1 LFSINLNLQNTYYMN
16 TVTKVVSIY
25 TEATPNPATMKFVL
39 NYMLLPQNSAD
50 FPTPESAKGIA
61 PLAEALFDNFDY
73 VSGVFIM
80 NNFVT
85 VTKKG
90 DEIDWFDIVAPL
102 RDFIRNYVSGGGE
115 IVNATA
121 LQTKFSA
128 DSDANPNAITDDDT
142 EVVKKIKDLLV
153 KYVQPAVEMDG
164 GAIVFRSFT
173 NGVLTLGMQGSC
185 SGCPSSTITL
195 KAGIEGMLKRMIPD
209 VKSVEAEML

>member
-1 LFSINLNLQNTYYMN
+1 MN

-25 TEATPNPATMKFVL
+25 TEATPNPATMKFVV

-61 PLAEALFDNFDY
+61 PLAEALFSNFDY

-85 VTKKG
+85 VTKKS
-90 DEIDWFDIVAPL
+90 DSIDWFDIVAPL
-102 RDFIRNYVSGGGE
+102 RDFIRTYISEGGE
-115 IVNATA
+115 IVNAAA
-121 LQTKFSA
+121 LQTKFAA
-128 DSDANPNAITDDDT
+128 DPDANPNAITEDDS
-142 EVVKKIKDLLV
+142 EVVIKIKDLLV

-164 GAIVFRSFT
+164 GAIVFRSFSNGVLT
-173 NGVLTLGMQGSC
+173 LGINGVLTLGMQGSC

-209 VKSVEAEML
+209 VKAVEAEML